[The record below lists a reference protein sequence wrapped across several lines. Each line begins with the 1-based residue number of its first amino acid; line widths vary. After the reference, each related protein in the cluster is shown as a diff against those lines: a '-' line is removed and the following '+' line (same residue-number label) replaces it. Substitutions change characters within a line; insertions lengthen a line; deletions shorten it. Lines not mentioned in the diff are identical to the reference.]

1 MAMAA
6 ELRIGISSHPWT
18 LDQRIRSLRLRPVTP
33 IAIRTIEK
41 IFKAFAG
48 SLKYKIP
55 MMLTITI
62 PDPTHTA

>member
-1 MAMAA
+1 M
-6 ELRIGISSHPWT
+6 GIVSRPWT

-48 SLKYKIP
+48 SLKYRMP
-55 MMLTITI
+55 MRLTITI
-62 PDPTHTA
+62 PDPTH